1 MAIRHPHNPLAT
13 ETLKQRPKVSRTW
26 WVLAFIVS
34 ATLLYVALRGVDW
47 RQVGS
52 VLRRA
57 DIPLFAGA
65 AGVLSISILLR
76 AIRWR
81 VVLTADPPLRVST
94 VFWATALGY
103 AGNNLLPA
111 RAGEVVRSVIISAKS
126 NLSKS
131 FVLTTALA
139 ERTVDAV
146 FLVPI
151 STLALGIVPG
161 IPKAFSQASRVL
173 GYVAVAG
180 ILGIILVGHIDAL
193 LARIV
198 VALPISH
205 KVRERIQQVQAEF
218 ISALM
223 AFRDR
228 RRALTFSAL
237 TIVIWTCD
245 TVVALLIAR
254 ALHLTLHPA
263 GAVILVAALAL
274 SSALPSTPG
283 YIGVYQFVAVS
294 VLVPLGMTNSEAVAF
309 IFLFQFN
316 IYLVICGWAAV
327 GMWRLPGEDG
337 RNPAVSPVGTP
348 EVVSKSS

>member
-1 MAIRHPHNPLAT
+1 MEIHRPHNPIAT
-13 ETLKQRPKVSRTW
+13 ETLAQRPKVSWTW
-26 WVLAFIVS
+26 WVFAFIVS
-34 ATLLYVALRGVDW
+34 ATLLVIALRGVEW
-47 RQVGS
+47 RQVGI

-57 DIPLFAGA
+57 DVPLFAAAA
-65 AGVLSISILLR
+65 AGLSVSLLLR

-81 VVLTADPPLRVST
+81 VVLTAEPPLRVGT

-111 RAGEVVRSVIISAKS
+111 RAGEVVRSVVIAAKS
-126 NLSKS
+126 NLTKS

-151 STLALGIVPG
+151 STLALGAVPG
-161 IPKAFSQASRVL
+161 IPSAFSHASRIL

-180 ILGIILVGHIDAL
+180 ILAIILVGHIDAL

-198 VALPISH
+198 VSLPISH

-218 ISALM
+218 IAALM

-228 RRALTFSAL
+228 RRALAFSGL
-237 TIVIWTCD
+237 TLVIWTCD
-245 TVVALLIAR
+245 TIVALFIAR

-316 IYLVICGWAAV
+316 IYLVICAWAAV
-327 GMWRLPGEDG
+327 GLWRLPGEDSG
-337 RNPAVSPVGTP
+337 NPAASAVATP
-348 EVVSKSS
+348 EALSKSS